1 MNTFFRECSFI
12 IICLQN
18 GGDPEKGYKGVRFG
32 FVQENHQ
39 RKYLLHT
46 CNFVNYNVLERV
58 NEDLKMKTV
67 M

>member
-1 MNTFFRECSFI
+1 M
-12 IICLQN
+12 ICLQD
-18 GGDPEKGYKGVRFG
+18 GGAPEKGYKGVRFG